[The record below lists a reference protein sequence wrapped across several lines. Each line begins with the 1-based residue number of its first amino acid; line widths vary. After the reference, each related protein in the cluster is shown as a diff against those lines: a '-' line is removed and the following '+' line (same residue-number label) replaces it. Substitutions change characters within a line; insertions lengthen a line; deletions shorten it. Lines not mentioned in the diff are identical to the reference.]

1 MVSHQIDPTSLPGR
15 PCSLASALRLVGE
28 RWSMLAVREVM
39 FGNHRFG
46 QIARNTGAPTDRLAA
61 RLKDLVAA
69 GILER
74 RPEPSSRHEGYYLTE
89 AGQELGAAMQPLT
102 RWGDRWAVT
111 EPPMRASHHD
121 HEVVIRQVCG
131 VCGEEIG
138 TDVVREMT
146 VSGWDA
152 GGPIDTRVTE

>member
-1 MVSHQIDPTSLPGR
+1 MANQQIDPAALPGR
-15 PCSLASALRLVGE
+15 PCSLAAALRIVGE
-28 RWSMLAVREVM
+28 RWSMLAVREVL

-61 RLKDLVAA
+61 RLKELVAA

-89 AGQELGAAMQPLT
+89 AGQELGKAIQPLT

-111 EPPMRASHHD
+111 DPPMRASHHGLPLAA
-121 HEVVIRQVCG
+121 RQICVTCG
-131 VCGEEIG
+131 QEMG
-138 TDVVREMT
+138 TDISREMT
-146 VSGWDA
+146 VPGWDA
-152 GGPIDTRVTE
+152 AGPVAQPETR

>member
-1 MVSHQIDPTSLPGR
+1 MVNPRIDPTTLPGR
-15 PCSLASALRLVGE
+15 PCSLASALQLVGE
-28 RWSMLAVREVM
+28 RWAMLAVREVM

-74 RPEPSSRHEGYYLTE
+74 RPEPGSRHEGYHLTE
-89 AGQELGAAMQPLT
+89 AGRELGRAMQSLT
-102 RWGDRWAVT
+102 RWGDQWVVT
-111 EPPMRASHHD
+111 DPPMRVTHHG
-121 HEVVIRQVCG
+121 HQVVARQVCA

-138 TDVVREMT
+138 ADVVREMT
-146 VSGWDA
+146 VPGWNAA
-152 GGPIDTRVTE
+152 GPVDSPPGE